1 VGLAQALIHDPE
13 VLILDE
19 PTVGLDPKQV
29 SEARGLIKSMR
40 SERTVIYSTH
50 ILSEVAATCD
60 RIIIIN
66 QGKIVAQEAINSMGA
81 TGATTKTE
89 LVVQRSSEDLAQS
102 LRSVKGVR
110 SVQLIS
116 NGKER
121 VIVETDPTEDVMAQI
136 AKVAV
141 DKNAGLIQMSPVQLA
156 LEDYYL
162 NLISGKRGIS
172 I

>member
-1 VGLAQALIHDPE
+1 
-13 VLILDE
+13 
-19 PTVGLDPKQV
+19 
-29 SEARGLIKSMR
+29 
-40 SERTVIYSTH
+40 
-50 ILSEVAATCD
+50 
-60 RIIIIN
+60 
-66 QGKIVAQEAINSMGA
+66 MGA